1 MPEQRARKYHQDRVA
16 ETMREEIDAMILGDL
31 SDPRISSAHVTQV
44 LLNPGGKSAEVYV
57 QVDEGTPEAEAKTVE
72 GLMAARGFI
81 RVELKVRMGK
91 RHVPDL
97 VFHADRSSRMQSRI
111 DELLARKRNSGRSKP
126 APADESAALPAHAA
140 PHPHQ
145 PALGDS
151 FSEARPEAAHKAG
164 SPKPA

>member
-31 SDPRISSAHVTQV
+31 SDPRIGSAHVTQV

-57 QVDEGTPEAEAKTVE
+57 QVDEGTPEAEIKTVE

-97 VFHADRSSRMQSRI
+97 TFHADRSSRMQSRI
-111 DELLARKRNSGRSKP
+111 DELLARKRNRTRGRDG
-126 APADESAALPAHAA
+126 AT
-140 PHPHQ
+140 
-145 PALGDS
+145 
-151 FSEARPEAAHKAG
+151 EARPANPGATSG
-164 SPKPA
+164 TS

>member
-1 MPEQRARKYHQDRVA
+1 
-16 ETMREEIDAMILGDL
+16 MREEIDAMILGDL

-57 QVDEGTPEAEAKTVE
+57 QVDEGTPEAEEKTVE

-97 VFHADRSSRMQSRI
+97 TFHADRSGRLQSRI
-111 DELLARKRNSGRSKP
+111 DELLSRKRNRTRAGK
-126 APADESAALPAHAA
+126 ADA
-140 PHPHQ
+140 Q
-145 PALGDS
+145 PAGIND
-151 FSEARPEAAHKAG
+151 AG
-164 SPKPA
+164 NPS